1 MKLSIVGNS
10 LYMNKR
16 LFCRVA
22 PGNGHSE
29 LPSGHYNAEV
39 FTAARHDSIPLVFA
53 AGVGW
58 LGGFADAD
66 CILGRVIGPKG
77 VVPCPDTS
85 DALIKLCEAAS
96 DLGERIMLEIE

>member
-1 MKLSIVGNS
+1 MKLLINDKS
-10 LYMNKR
+10 LYMNKQ

-22 PGNGHSE
+22 PRNGR
-29 LPSGHYNAEV
+29 AEMTPGRYDV
-39 FTAARHDSIPLVFA
+39 EVSTRGSVPLVLA
-53 AGVGW
+53 VGLGW

-77 VVPCPDTS
+77 VVPCFDTS

-96 DLGERIMLEIE
+96 DLGERITLEIE